1 MCLWGEG
8 RGVSVGW
15 GKGYRV
21 TCSSSTGNMNDLPYY
36 YDNLRKDE
44 EARWG
49 GGTPLVCMT
58 TCTLYFHFQFRF
70 ISFAHTTYV
79 HLLDIDC
86 YIHVSSLV

>member
-36 YDNLRKDE
+36 FDNLRKDE

-49 GGTPLVCMT
+49 GGTPLCMHDNMYSILSFSVQIHKFCSYYI
-58 TCTLYFHFQFRF
+58 CT
-70 ISFAHTTYV
+70 ST
-79 HLLDIDC
+79 
-86 YIHVSSLV
+86 